1 MTFNSFQFQPNP
13 ELSNDGTIINR
24 MKQFYEEVSP
34 IQTTLWNEADV
45 DQRFA
50 MNDQS
55 LWSRIYAIYPL
66 LGNRTNFTFNYIA
79 RYINYLVGSQ
89 SQNRKQSICI
99 PQEDADQETADQY
112 TKFLIYTSQMDNE
125 SQTITDFFEMM
136 ITTGVGYLHT
146 WLDYRHDPING
157 RMRTEALPYSNVII
171 DPYYRDYKN
180 LSDCNEMWMRRY
192 ISYEEAIQTYKK
204 KVYEIDSLNQ
214 GTYRDEKFIFMQES
228 YNQYRK
234 KLYTLDLFYYLTS
247 REATLIIDTTT
258 GESMEWKK
266 DPNDPEL
273 KRRLAND
280 DSLILKKTTVPT
292 INEAH
297 VMNNQLVLYHGRNR
311 LNIDRYNIIPGYC
324 YFNQDSTIYSL
335 KVQGIVRKLRDVNYL
350 YNHRKRIELDMLES
364 LATTGMKVMEGSLV
378 DDSSVFNVGQGR
390 MFYIKKT
397 AKEGMN
403 SIQPIQQ
410 PTVDPSAIQISQM
423 LTQDMEKIVAISEES
438 MGLDIKDKAAVIT
451 RLRQLTS
458 QTAYQKVFDNLDVAQ
473 KMHAQLKIDIAIEN
487 WSPGKI
493 KAILKEEPTDYFF
506 STVYAKYSTT
516 VTNGYDTPTQRQMTA
531 LQLFNLHEMGYPIPV
546 EAMLDSVDIQDKKKL
561 QKQIEQEMQSQQQ
574 SQQTMQ
580 QIQLMQ
586 LQMQAEALKAKANAD
601 NSLALERTS
610 RVDENESLSIE
621 RLAQAQADRDRG
633 ILDKVK
639 ATKEIAA
646 MDVQHLHDA
655 LDLLGRLNEEQAEQE
670 EGLEERKQSI
680 PRNRIQKK
688 RAISV

>member
-1 MTFNSFQFQPNP
+1 
-13 ELSNDGTIINR
+13 
-24 MKQFYEEVSP
+24 
-34 IQTTLWNEADV
+34 
-45 DQRFA
+45 
-50 MNDQS
+50 
-55 LWSRIYAIYPL
+55 
-66 LGNRTNFTFNYIA
+66 
-79 RYINYLVGSQ
+79 
-89 SQNRKQSICI
+89 
-99 PQEDADQETADQY
+99 
-112 TKFLIYTSQMDNE
+112 
-125 SQTITDFFEMM
+125 
-136 ITTGVGYLHT
+136 
-146 WLDYRHDPING
+146 
-157 RMRTEALPYSNVII
+157 
-171 DPYYRDYKN
+171 
-180 LSDCNEMWMRRY
+180 
-192 ISYEEAIQTYKK
+192 
-204 KVYEIDSLNQ
+204 
-214 GTYRDEKFIFMQES
+214 
-228 YNQYRK
+228 
-234 KLYTLDLFYYLTS
+234 
-247 REATLIIDTTT
+247 
-258 GESMEWKK
+258 
-266 DPNDPEL
+266 
-273 KRRLAND
+273 
-280 DSLILKKTTVPT
+280 
-292 INEAH
+292 
-297 VMNNQLVLYHGRNR
+297 
-311 LNIDRYNIIPGYC
+311 
-324 YFNQDSTIYSL
+324 
-335 KVQGIVRKLRDVNYL
+335 
-350 YNHRKRIELDMLES
+350 MLES

-493 KAILKEEPTDYFF
+493 RAILKEEPTDYFF

-531 LQLFNLHEMGYPIPV
+531 LQLFNLHEMGYPIPIKTMM
-546 EAMLDSVDIQDKKKL
+546 ESVDIQDKKKL
-561 QKQIEQEMQSQQQ
+561 TEEIEQEMKSQQQ

-646 MDVQHLHDA
+646 MDVQHLHDS

-680 PRNRIQKK
+680 PRNRMQKK